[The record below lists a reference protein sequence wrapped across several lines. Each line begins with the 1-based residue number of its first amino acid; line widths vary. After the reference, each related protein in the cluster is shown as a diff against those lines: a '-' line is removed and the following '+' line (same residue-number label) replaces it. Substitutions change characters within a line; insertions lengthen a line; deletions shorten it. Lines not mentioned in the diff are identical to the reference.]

1 MDPYKK
7 IMCKY
12 KINSREEARKF
23 ILKNHPDKGSGFN
36 QSDFKI
42 ILDAYKNNIY
52 CYNDKNKKD
61 YKNSKITKKIREKIF
76 TNMRKTA
83 NFSKIYVNDKF
94 DKSRFDPS
102 HFNNNINN
110 TSPKIVQL
118 LNNINKL
125 DEIDMKNHGK
135 KFKHFIFSDVKD
147 GGYGAKIISS
157 ALIANGFNNVIKAR
171 KIPNQSKLKLYIDI
185 SKKNNFGLLCS
196 NSIYG
201 STFNEKIK
209 KQLLTIYNSR
219 PDNIN
224 GEKIRLIVFDSGFKE
239 GIDLFDVKYVHI
251 FEPSMT
257 IADLKQTIGR
267 ATRTCGQKGL
277 EFQPNIGW
285 PLYVYNYYLT
295 VPEITQNTFSASHF
309 ITNNINNPKEN
320 ESDHDVFIFKDI
332 DKFNDATMLYSNFD
346 KAMNNLT
353 SQLFDIGP
361 SLAVDYLLTKNLH
374 NIDDLNYE
382 FMEKDLYLMGGTKSV
397 HASINKNSKFYK
409 LDVIN
414 CKGKCGKRTS
424 TDVPV
429 SLDFLRKVYHKYG
442 HPKKTLPK
450 KNQREYFCYFMKNPF
465 IGYIFCK
472 QLNLEWSQRYAYVP
486 EIVEKKKKIEKIKEN
501 LDNLDLNTD
510 DNSVL
515 ENADYDILNYSGKN
529 ISSNNTVP
537 STKLNF
543 IKMRDFIKSNYY
555 NKNFIW
561 DKIEVVNKC
570 VSNTSNEQKSYKI
583 DLNPTQKFITKYF
596 SPLSPY
602 KGLLLWHSVG
612 TGKTCSGVSIASEFE
627 KYDYNI
633 LWVTRTTL
641 KSDVWKNI
649 FDQICHSIIL
659 REVENGKKLPENL
672 TERKKMLSKLWLE
685 PLSYKQF
692 SNLLSGKNK
701 IYDELKLRNGEDDIL
716 KKTLIIIDE
725 AHKLYGGDLK
735 AIERPDTNVMEK
747 LIMNSYNKSGTDS
760 CKLLIMTATP
770 FTNSPLELF
779 KLTNLFMT
787 NESEKIT
794 TDNDEFKKQYMTS
807 DNILSQNGVKNIANK
822 LSGYISYLNREKDP
836 TQFAQPIMI
845 NVPVLM
851 SNIDDEYRNYIFL
864 KQKLD
869 NIDNLSNITIEFIR
883 NKIKNAKE
891 LIKSYKSDIKY
902 NNDKIK
908 KECNK
913 LSSNEKHDC
922 ILKYSTIVR
931 EINVK
936 LGMQLIRLTK
946 FEKDLDENLAIKNSK
961 KEYYNTLKT
970 KLKKL
975 KDSYI
980 QEYELYKRLKEFLKY
995 TPSSKLNKAKTL
1007 SISKNKDK
1015 NKNSSRKFKTI

>member
-1 MDPYKK
+1 MD
-7 IMCKY
+7 I
-12 KINSREEARKF
+12 
-23 ILKNHPDKGSGFN
+23 
-36 QSDFKI
+36 Q
-42 ILDAYKNNIY
+42 
-52 CYNDKNKKD
+52 
-61 YKNSKITKKIREKIF
+61 
-76 TNMRKTA
+76 
-83 NFSKIYVNDKF
+83 
-94 DKSRFDPS
+94 
-102 HFNNNINN
+102 
-110 TSPKIVQL
+110 
-118 LNNINKL
+118 
-125 DEIDMKNHGK
+125 
-135 KFKHFIFSDVKD
+135 
-147 GGYGAKIISS
+147 
-157 ALIANGFNNVIKAR
+157 
-171 KIPNQSKLKLYIDI
+171 
-185 SKKNNFGLLCS
+185 
-196 NSIYG
+196 
-201 STFNEKIK
+201 
-209 KQLLTIYNSR
+209 
-219 PDNIN
+219 
-224 GEKIRLIVFDSGFKE
+224 
-239 GIDLFDVKYVHI
+239 
-251 FEPSMT
+251 
-257 IADLKQTIGR
+257 
-267 ATRTCGQKGL
+267 
-277 EFQPNIGW
+277 
-285 PLYVYNYYLT
+285 
-295 VPEITQNTFSASHF
+295 
-309 ITNNINNPKEN
+309 
-320 ESDHDVFIFKDI
+320 
-332 DKFNDATMLYSNFD
+332 
-346 KAMNNLT
+346 
-353 SQLFDIGP
+353 
-361 SLAVDYLLTKNLH
+361 KNL
-374 NIDDLNYE
+374 YQ
-382 FMEKDLYLMGGTKSV
+382 
-397 HASINKNSKFYK
+397 
-409 LDVIN
+409 
-414 CKGKCGKRTS
+414 
-424 TDVPV
+424 
-429 SLDFLRKVYHKYG
+429 
-442 HPKKTLPK
+442 KKK
-450 KNQREYFCYFMKNPF
+450 QREYFCNFMKNPF

-472 QLNLEWSQRYAYVP
+472 QLNLEWAQRYAYVP
-486 EIVEKKKKIEKIKEN
+486 EIVEKKKKIDKIKEE
-501 LDNLDLNTD
+501 LDDLDLNTEE
-510 DNSVL
+510 NPTI
-515 ENADYDILNYSGKN
+515 ENANYDILNYSGNSKN

-537 STKLNF
+537 SSKLNF
-543 IKMRDFIKSNYY
+543 IKMRDFIKSNYN
-555 NKNFIW
+555 NKNFVW
-561 DKIEVVNKC
+561 DPIEIVNKC
-570 VSNTSNEQKSYKI
+570 ISNTSNEKKSYNKV
-583 DLNPTQKFITKYF
+583 DLNPTQKFISKYF

-701 IYDELKLRNGEDDIL
+701 IYDELKLRNGQDDIL

-735 AIERPDTNVMEK
+735 ALERPDTNVMEK

-869 NIDNLSNITIEFIR
+869 NIDTLSSVTIQFIR
-883 NKIKNAKE
+883 NKIKTIKA
-891 LIKSYKSDIKY
+891 LIKSYKSDAKY
-902 NNDKIK
+902 NSNKIND
-908 KECNK
+908 ECNK

-936 LGMQLIRLTK
+936 LGMQLIELTK
-946 FEKDLDENLAIKNSK
+946 FEKDLDDNLAIQNSK